1 MKTLV
6 RKDGNISIYLFAD
19 DVTIVVGD
27 SSTQVS
33 GNIPLIITDCDQS
46 NILLFENV
54 MPPDDWNFHKYL
66 YDGTW
71 TLNPQWVDPTQ
82 VTQE

>member
-19 DVTIVVGD
+19 DVTIVVGN

-33 GNIPLIITDCDQS
+33 GTIPLIITDCDQ
-46 NILLFENV
+46 NNTFLFENV
-54 MPPDDWNFHKYL
+54 TPPDDWNFHKYL
-66 YDGTW
+66 YEADTW
-71 TLNPQWVDPTQ
+71 TLNPNWIDPTQ
-82 VTQE
+82 PTA

>member
-33 GNIPLIITDCDQS
+33 GTIPLIITDCNQS

-66 YDGTW
+66 YEAGVW
-71 TLNPQWVDPTQ
+71 TLNPQWVDPAQ
-82 VTQE
+82 VTV